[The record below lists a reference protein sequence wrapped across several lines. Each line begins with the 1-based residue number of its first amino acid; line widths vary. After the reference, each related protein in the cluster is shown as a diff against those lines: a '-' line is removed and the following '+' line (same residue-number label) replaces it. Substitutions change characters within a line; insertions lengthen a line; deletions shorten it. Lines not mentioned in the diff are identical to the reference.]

1 MSRDIRSFF
10 APKRLEGATSLNESV
25 LSKSKQKKRLILSD
39 SDSDEGSSKEAEVKV
54 SKKKKLSLTKGKK
67 EAKEEK
73 ALKPIKLSD
82 VFGSE
87 NIKRSTEKTV
97 RTQSK
102 QVSNKVT
109 ANVKAKSNEES
120 LEGELNVPWDE
131 FDEIESK
138 YWSADKQQEKNVD
151 SYENPRKSE
160 RKEDHDQVQRKKKAA
175 VDSDVLPTKR
185 KKISTDEKNVTQ
197 DTTNSSFASPPS
209 SHSEATDG
217 TLSTTAE
224 EVQTEKTPKAKRE
237 REQSHGGDNSSQK
250 HKETPTTTKHN
261 TVPAHEAMSAE
272 KKKEHAMNYIR
283 YLNREGP
290 KHHGSKVIP
299 EGSPHCLEG
308 LVFVIT
314 GVLDSLDRDEATE
327 LIKKYGGRVTSSL
340 SRNTSYLLVGEEAG
354 PSKLEKAKSLNTKQ
368 LDEDGLLNLIVERSA
383 GNGPHITSKEGMS
396 NMCPEK
402 KTKENVANK
411 NTKPLNC
418 VLSSVGSAPKK
429 NYSEGT
435 EHHINSA
442 STSPK
447 KCSETSSSISSSNG
461 SLATTKYSTPS
472 LWVEK
477 YRPTSSKQIIGQQG
491 DKSVVKKLSKW
502 LQDWYKNRSGAK
514 KFKPSP
520 WAKDD
525 DGSFYKAAL
534 ISGPPG
540 IGKTTTAH
548 LVSKELGFDIVEF
561 NASDTRS
568 KKLLHDEVTELL
580 SSKSL
585 SGMLRGK
592 NGHVAP
598 SAKHVLIMDEV
609 DGMAGNEDRGG
620 IQELIQLVKSTHIPI
635 ICICNDRN
643 HPKIRSL
650 VNYCFDLRV
659 QKPRLEQIRGAMMSV
674 CFKEGLKIPPDAL
687 TDVITCANQD
697 IRQVLNNLSMWYV
710 NTKNLSPED
719 IKTEAQKSKK
729 EFKLGPWD
737 VLRKV
742 FSAEEHKKMSIHDK
756 SDLFFYD
763 YNISPLFVQENYLN
777 VVPAAAAGNIVKT
790 LELISA
796 TADSISYGDTIEK
809 AIRSRGS
816 WSLLPMQAMFS
827 SVFPGDYLQGYIK
840 SQINFPSW
848 LGKNSRANKFD
859 RLSQELHVHMRLVTS
874 GSKLDLALDYLPYIR
889 DAIIKPLINEGAAG
903 VPQSLDVLKKY
914 YLLRED
920 LESLLEL
927 SSWPGQKDP
936 MSLVESKVKAALT
949 RAYNKEGIMIPYAV
963 HTTVKKKSGSS
974 FTEMEGAEGEET
986 EDVEEEDEDT
996 DDVKSDA
1003 MIKIA
1008 KKKTASAESAS
1019 GTSDVKKGKGKG
1031 RGKAKQSK

>member
-10 APKRLEGATSLNESV
+10 APKTLGKGETSFKEKV

-39 SDSDEGSSKEAEVKV
+39 SDSDDGSSKHPEVKV
-54 SKKKKLSLTKGKK
+54 SKKKKLSLNKGK
-67 EAKEEK
+67 EK
-73 ALKPIKLSD
+73 TNDEKTLKPIKVSD
-82 VFGSE
+82 VFGSDH
-87 NIKRSTEKTV
+87 IRRSTEKTV
-97 RTQSK
+97 PTPSK
-102 QVSNKVT
+102 QVANKVT
-109 ANVKAKSNEES
+109 VNVKINSNEDS
-120 LEGELNVPWDE
+120 LEGELSVPWDE

-138 YWSADKQQEKNVD
+138 YWSTDRQHAVNVD
-151 SYENPRKSE
+151 SCDSPKKSGE
-160 RKEDHDQVQRKKKAA
+160 KRRHDQDQRKKKAA
-175 VDSDVLPTKR
+175 SESVVLPTK
-185 KKISTDEKNVTQ
+185 KKKVSTDE
-197 DTTNSSFASPPS
+197 NSSSKVTADASLPSPS
-209 SHSEATDG
+209 SRSAVVNDKAQSSG
-217 TLSTTAE
+217 TE
-224 EVQTEKTPKAKRE
+224 EVQAEKTPKSKKVRE
-237 REQSHGGDNSSQK
+237 RSDENADSSQK
-250 HKETPTTTKHN
+250 SKKETPKASDQGALS
-261 TVPAHEAMSAE
+261 VE

-290 KHHGSKVIP
+290 KHRGSKVIP
-299 EGSPHCLEG
+299 EGSPNCLEG

-340 SRNTSYLLVGEEAG
+340 SRNTSYLLVGEDAG
-354 PSKLEKAKSLNTKQ
+354 PSKLEKAKSFNTKQ
-368 LDEDGLLNLIVERSA
+368 LDEDGLLNLVVERST
-383 GNGPHITSKEGMS
+383 GSGLHSSSKEDTGRKDT
-396 NMCPEK
+396 EK
-402 KTKENVANK
+402 KSGGNLANK

-418 VLSSVGSAPKK
+418 DSTSVVSVLKVKSNEGTVHHIHSAPASLK
-429 NYSEGT
+429 N
-435 EHHINSA
+435 
-442 STSPK
+442 
-447 KCSETSSSISSSNG
+447 CSQMSSSQNNG
-461 SLATTKYSTPS
+461 NLMINYSTPS

-491 DKSVVKKLSKW
+491 EKSVVKKLSKW
-502 LQDWYKNRSGAK
+502 LENWYKNRTGGK

-540 IGKTTTAH
+540 IGKTTAAH

-585 SGMLRGK
+585 YGLFHGK
-592 NGHVAP
+592 DGRVAP

-710 NTKNLSPED
+710 NTKNLSSEE

-777 VVPAAAAGNIVKT
+777 VVPTAAAGNIGKT

-827 SVFPGDYLQGYIK
+827 SVFPGDYMQGYIK

-848 LGKNSRANKFD
+848 LGKNSRSNKFD
-859 RLSQELHVHMRLVTS
+859 RLSQELHVHMRLAIS

-889 DAIIKPLINEGAAG
+889 DAIVKPLISEGAPG
-903 VPQSLDVLKKY
+903 VPQALSVLKKY

-927 SSWPGQKDP
+927 SSWPDQRDP
-936 MSLVESKVKAALT
+936 MSMVDSKVKAALT

-963 HTTVKKKSGSS
+963 HTTVKKKSGAS
-974 FTEMEGAEGEET
+974 FSEMEGAEGEET
-986 EDVEEEDEDT
+986 LEDVEEEDEET
-996 DDVKSDA
+996 DDIKSDA

-1008 KKKTASAESAS
+1008 KKKTAAVESAS
-1019 GTSDVKKGKGKG
+1019 GTSEIKKGKGKG
-1031 RGKAKQSK
+1031 KGKPKQSK